1 MIAQEKKFEAGQRVI
16 SPDGEGEVVSQHNSE
31 VKVKL
36 NNGEVKTYLAE
47 KISDDSDAG

>member
-1 MIAQEKKFEAGQRVI
+1 MVTREKKFEAGQRVI
-16 SPDGEGEVVSQHNSE
+16 SPDGEGEVMSQHNSE

-36 NNGEVKTYLAE
+36 NSGEVKTYPAE